1 MSFSETFTRLKN
13 FLTHGVW
20 RVDATD
26 SSWKKTLRIA
36 LLTYK
41 GYMQDDLTIHATSLT
56 YGTLTS
62 LVPVLAVVIAIMRAF
77 GMGDD
82 VFTRLSSQSW
92 YAELPAGMQQFFDKL
107 LEIVTHTNFF
117 ALGWIGLLVFILTA
131 VFLLMNVERSFN
143 RVWGVRKERDLFKQI
158 PIYTTLLVAVPLV
171 IGLLVTV
178 HARLYIDN
186 FNLKSM
192 GLIDASTW
200 GQHLFS
206 FVILWLTLF
215 ATFILVP
222 NTKVEPAPSVGSSF
236 VTALILVIWMRLF
249 TVMQI
254 GVAKYNYIYGALAAL
269 PIFLFWL
276 YVMWVLLLLGVELTF
291 AMQNQATYEQERRA
305 STASASDRLAVALA
319 LLVEAGSLQRRR
331 ASLDL
336 NDFAR
341 AHRVP
346 FRLASD
352 VADELQACRYL
363 SESASDRTLTL
374 KGVPA
379 QMALAEI
386 VSDVNSGSSGTPI
399 MEDLGRRFP
408 ELGTA
413 FDSIRVTLISGLAGK
428 TLADIIPA
436 PSAASARDSA
446 S

>member
-1 MSFSETFTRLKN
+1 MSFQETFTSLKN

-26 SSWKKTLRIA
+26 SSWKKTLRIT

-62 LVPVLAVVIAIMRAF
+62 LVPVLAVAIAIMRGF

-82 VFTRLSSQSW
+82 AFSKLTTQSW
-92 YAELPAGMQQFFDKL
+92 YTEMPAGMQQFFDKL
-107 LEIVTHTNFF
+107 FEIVTNTNFF

-171 IGLLVTV
+171 IGLLITV
-178 HARLYIDN
+178 HAKLYVEN

-192 GLIDASTW
+192 GLVDASTW
-200 GQHLFS
+200 GQHLYTFL
-206 FVILWLTLF
+206 ILWLSLF
-215 ATFILVP
+215 ATFVLVP
-222 NTKVEPAPSVGSSF
+222 NTKVEVAPAVGASF
-236 VTALILVIWMRLF
+236 VTSLVLVVWMRLF

-276 YVMWVLLLLGVELTF
+276 YVMWVLLLLGVELSF
-291 AMQNQATYEQERRA
+291 AMQNQATYEQERA
-305 STASASDRLAVALA
+305 ADTASPSDRLAVAIA
-319 LLVEAGSLQRRR
+319 LLAEAARKQTAR

-336 NDFAR
+336 TEFAR
-341 AHRVP
+341 RRKIP

-352 VADELQACRYL
+352 VARHLLIDNYL
-363 SESASDRTLTL
+363 SESAADNTLTL
-374 KGVPA
+374 KGVPDK
-379 QMALAEI
+379 MPLASI
-386 VSDVNSGSSGTPI
+386 AADIYRGRSGDSI
-399 MEDLGRRFP
+399 AADLSTRFP
-408 ELGTA
+408 DIGSALS
-413 FDSIRVTLISGLAGK
+413 DISTSLVAGLHDK
-428 TLADIIPA
+428 TLADIL
-436 PSAASARDSA
+436 
-446 S
+446 